1 MTHGLCGK
9 EGAMVFKR
17 VLKGIGR
24 LMLTTAVM
32 CGVGLFL
39 CSSEVKAEIKDPVIG
54 ITNTNNTGV
63 DDTRFNV
70 TITNKNTEAS
80 GKITV
85 KKVELCEDTACS
97 SSVASFTLS
106 SELEIVEG
114 ADSTFSIS
122 NSDFIKNAEYS
133 KLTSGT
139 ISIKGVRITY
149 DSDTQNK
156 TMTKDC
162 GSVIP
167 AITSN
172 TLYKISIPKLTK
184 DGGSSAPYDTNA
196 SYSDSNFTIKVGDR
210 TGDRT
215 YEAGKAGYGYAGE
228 SVLIT
233 PSGNPDYYINY
244 YTDSTDVPTWDSGK
258 FSEPETPYSVDNL
271 NGDVTVNVQYFPKFN
286 DVWFE
291 TTGSTN
297 VYLDDDGKATYTSLA
312 AKFDNDKLNSS
323 GNDRNI
329 IMSNMVIVPE
339 LTDTGSTNIA
349 GDAWSSVGGTSSTKI
364 DFGTL
369 TRHALSDINSPG
381 IAKVKA
387 IALKPNGGNGE
398 TPPINPVETKS
409 SDKYLSLNV
418 YAQPTGILLQNVP
431 ISVMAGGNATTVKIF
446 NGIEPGGANQNPSI
460 YAETLT
466 VTPSEVLDKSSTN
479 FKYNAA
485 TGEVTVKAS
494 STATSGATATVTLTL
509 DNGITTPIYK
519 SFEVKIISFD
529 KDKTISSIKNSNKN
543 YITYNKDKGYSLDIK
558 QLIID
563 NAKDSSGNSIT
574 IDKNQITE
582 VKVGSTSCSEGTW
595 KPSEAALN
603 QKVSCKINGVK
614 IEESDGLKVSAY
626 PMPTATYSSSNR
638 TLSVKIPTKVATA
651 YSDDNNIRQSKGF
664 KLILEDS
671 SGNTL
676 YEYTDSKYQNVL
688 SSSSEST
695 VTYTVTA
702 TDIEGMITSAASN
715 GKFSAD
721 TTSVKFKVIPMGY
734 KQSSTSDETIKAK
747 DEIAGKT
754 DAVTVYKV
762 SASGTNFTS
771 SAAYGLDGQT
781 VSITATPNSGYS
793 FKQWSDGNTSNPR
806 QVKVSASGTRSFQAV
821 AGDRVANSTGAG
833 GTDNSELYD
842 DVPKT
847 AESNSAIWL
856 IVFMVFAVM
865 GTTYALYLQLRAA
878 NSKHDR

>member
-1 MTHGLCGK
+1 
-9 EGAMVFKR
+9 MVFKR

-39 CSSEVKAEIKDPVIG
+39 CSSEVKADVSVKLESDGSDGFK
-54 ITNTNNTGV
+54 
-63 DDTRFNV
+63 V
-70 TITNKNTEAS
+70 T
-80 GKITV
+80 V
-85 KKVELCEDTACS
+85 
-97 SSVASFTLS
+97 SSVAGDDIKSLKSIKLYKDGTEIYSIDTLNRDITAGS
-106 SELEIVEG
+106 DFEYTVSK
-114 ADSTFSIS
+114 
-122 NSDFIKNAEYS
+122 SDFIKGAGINSLTGNGSTIGINDVGITYVKSDDSESNEIRLSSTLSTAIPSAPIYKVDVTKVDTGVSFDPTFSYIVGGRNMQYGYKDESYEVMPS
-133 KLTSGT
+133 QTDYDLNNYFDLVKKSGSLSLNPEDLAWRSANTISGTIKGDQSENKFQVAYLPKIEELKITDPTSGRLDIITSGVAPVVSTVKYQIGKLAGDKETSFNDLAKYKLVASTPSSTNLGSFGATTEGQSVGDCKITMSLINTGTSGSGTARISAVLGNNTVRYVDLPVSLSVAATGFELQSDAVTLMAGVEQQIDIIKGILPAGANQDLSNYDVIATVTSGADLINTPTYAAGKLTLKTKPSVTSGT
-139 ISIKGVRITY
+139 
-149 DSDTQNK
+149 
-156 TMTKDC
+156 
-162 GSVIP
+162 
-167 AITSN
+167 A
-172 TLYKISIPKLTK
+172 
-184 DGGSSAPYDTNA
+184 
-196 SYSDSNFTIKVGDR
+196 
-210 TGDRT
+210 
-215 YEAGKAGYGYAGE
+215 
-228 SVLIT
+228 
-233 PSGNPDYYINY
+233 
-244 YTDSTDVPTWDSGK
+244 
-258 FSEPETPYSVDNL
+258 
-271 NGDVTVNVQYFPKFN
+271 TV
-286 DVWFE
+286 E
-291 TTGSTN
+291 I
-297 VYLDDDGKATYTSLA
+297 A
-312 AKFDNDKLNSS
+312 
-323 GNDRNI
+323 
-329 IMSNMVIVPE
+329 
-339 LTDTGSTNIA
+339 LTDKTNSTPL
-349 GDAWSSVGGTSSTKI
+349 GT
-364 DFGTL
+364 
-369 TRHALSDINSPG
+369 
-381 IAKVKA
+381 
-387 IALKPNGGNGE
+387 KP
-398 TPPINPVETKS
+398 
-409 SDKYLSLNV
+409 L
-418 YAQPTGILLQNVP
+418 
-431 ISVMAGGNATTVKIF
+431 
-446 NGIEPGGANQNPSI
+446 
-460 YAETLT
+460 
-466 VTPSEVLDKSSTN
+466 
-479 FKYNAA
+479 
-485 TGEVTVKAS
+485 
-494 STATSGATATVTLTL
+494 
-509 DNGITTPIYK
+509 
-519 SFEVKIISFD
+519 EVKIISFS
-529 KDKTISSIKNSNKN
+529 KDNTIKSINKSNKN

-563 NAKDSSGNSIT
+563 NAKDTSDNTVKIT
-574 IDKNQITE
+574 KDQITD
-582 VKVGSTSCSEGTW
+582 VSVGGSSCTDGIW

-603 QKVSCKINGVK
+603 QKVSCKINCVK

-695 VTYTVTA
+695 VTYTVPA
-702 TDIEGMITSAASN
+702 ADIEGMVTSAASN

-806 QVKVSASGTRSFQAV
+806 QVKVSASGTRAFQAV

>member
-39 CSSEVKAEIKDPVIG
+39 CSSEVKAAISTPTISSVTADANVKNSDGE
-54 ITNTNNTGV
+54 
-63 DDTRFNV
+63 RF
-70 TITNKNTEAS
+70 T
-80 GKITV
+80 ITV
-85 KKVELCEDTACS
+85 KNEDTTNSIKVSKIEFCSDTGCTNTISEVSLS
-97 SSVASFTLS
+97 SSSITASNSLDIKVTNLQFLEGCNTLS
-106 SELEIVEG
+106 EG
-114 ADSTFSIS
+114 IKDIAGVKVTVVNETDS
-122 NSDFIKNAEYS
+122 SDSAYATKEV
-133 KLTSGT
+133 T
-139 ISIKGVRITY
+139 I
-149 DSDTQNK
+149 
-156 TMTKDC
+156 
-162 GSVIP
+162 
-167 AITSN
+167 
-172 TLYKISIPKLTK
+172 
-184 DGGSSAPYDTNA
+184 SSAPIYKVSAEKPSLEVYGKVSFTPNYIYEVGDENRQ
-196 SYSDSNFTIKVGDR
+196 YGYENENFTIKHDGSD
-210 TGDRT
+210 
-215 YEAGKAGYGYAGE
+215 YAK
-228 SVLIT
+228 
-233 PSGNPDYYINY
+233 YYML
-244 YTDSTDVPTWDSGK
+244 VK
-258 FSEPETPYSVDNL
+258 
-271 NGDVTVNVQYFPKFN
+271 K
-286 DVWFE
+286 
-291 TTGSTN
+291 
-297 VYLDDDGKATYTSLA
+297 
-312 AKFDNDKLNSS
+312 
-323 GNDRNI
+323 
-329 IMSNMVIVPE
+329 
-339 LTDTGSTNIA
+339 DTGSTISFDASDPDWKEGSVEVVNGTIKSDSTKYKVAYLPKVKENKLIVTGSSKSGSTLSSTGLDIVSNSVDGDTTLTYEIGSFENESENGNKGDILGYYVKA
-349 GDAWSSVGGTSSTKI
+349 GSGITATNMSVSSVTPTTGAFNVKMSLNDISTSGSARIKLAIKLRTSGANPI
-364 DFGTL
+364 EVASVELPITL
-369 TRHALSDINSPG
+369 SAVTAKGFELQSDTVTLM
-381 IAKVKA
+381 A
-387 IALKPNGGNGE
+387 GE
-398 TPPINPVETKS
+398 TKNI
-409 SDKYLSLNV
+409 
-418 YAQPTGILLQNVP
+418 QIIRGILP
-431 ISVMAGGNATTVKIF
+431 A
-446 NGIEPGGANQNPSI
+446 GANQTLSN
-460 YAETLT
+460 YDGTVRETTGTKLLNGT
-466 VTPSEVLDKSSTN
+466 ALSYDK
-479 FKYNAA
+479 A
-485 TGEVTVKAS
+485 TGKVSLKA
-494 STATSGATATVTLTL
+494 AADVTSGTATVEIALT
-509 DNGITTPIYK
+509 DTTNTTSLGTK
-519 SFEVKIISFD
+519 SFNVKIISFD
-529 KDKTISSIKNSNKN
+529 KEKTISSINKNNKN

-574 IDKNQITE
+574 IDKNQIIG

-595 KPSEAALN
+595 KPSEASLN
-603 QKVSCKINGVK
+603 QKVSCKINGVEIK
-614 IEESDGLKVSAY
+614 ESDGLTVSSY

-702 TDIEGMITSAASN
+702 ADIEGMITSAASN

>member
-39 CSSEVKAEIKDPVIG
+39 CSSEVKADIG
-54 ITNTNNTGV
+54 IGLTVSSGDFTVTATGN
-63 DDTRFNV
+63 DSESN
-70 TITNKNTEAS
+70 ICIK
-80 GKITV
+80 G
-85 KKVELCEDTACS
+85 VELYNDSGTSGQPLYKKDGITADS
-97 SSVASFTLS
+97 SSYTV
-106 SELEIVEG
+106 
-114 ADSTFSIS
+114 
-122 NSDFIKNAEYS
+122 NKSDFINGDGFKTSNSSIAGGAPVGIQKVVAIVNYKDNSASVHTDVRVEQIITPAVDSDPIYKVSAVKETGAFPGVGYSPSYKYEVGSNDENRQYGYENEFFKIKHDDSNYTKYYMLVKENTGSNSFDSSDNDWVESSTNVATGSIGTANVLYKVAYLPKVKEKKLVVTGSSNSGSTLSPTGLNIVSNSVNGDTTLTYEIGSFENENENAQKDTILGHYTKS
-133 KLTSGT
+133 ASGT
-139 ISIKGVRITY
+139 RISNMYSISANPSGSNGCNVTMQLSNIGTTGTGKVKLAIKLGTNDVASAELPITLSAVTATGFELQ
-149 DSDTQNK
+149 SDT
-156 TMTKDC
+156 
-162 GSVIP
+162 V
-167 AITSN
+167 
-172 TLYKISIPKLTK
+172 TLM
-184 DGGSSAPYDTNA
+184 
-196 SYSDSNFTIKVGDR
+196 
-210 TGDRT
+210 
-215 YEAGKAGYGYAGE
+215 AGE
-228 SVLIT
+228 SK
-233 PSGNPDYYINY
+233 
-244 YTDSTDVPTWDSGK
+244 DVS
-258 FSEPETPYSVDNL
+258 
-271 NGDVTVNVQYFPKFN
+271 
-286 DVWFE
+286 
-291 TTGSTN
+291 
-297 VYLDDDGKATYTSLA
+297 
-312 AKFDNDKLNSS
+312 
-323 GNDRNI
+323 I
-329 IMSNMVIVPE
+329 I
-339 LTDTGSTNIA
+339 
-349 GDAWSSVGGTSSTKI
+349 K
-364 DFGTL
+364 
-369 TRHALSDINSPG
+369 
-381 IAKVKA
+381 
-387 IALKPNGGNGE
+387 
-398 TPPINPVETKS
+398 
-409 SDKYLSLNV
+409 
-418 YAQPTGILLQNVP
+418 GILP
-431 ISVMAGGNATTVKIF
+431 
-446 NGIEPGGANQNPSI
+446 PGANQNLDNYTGS
-460 YAETLT
+460 AT
-466 VTPSEVLDKSSTN
+466 VTSGNNLIETCTYNNTGGNKTVGTITLKAKSD
-479 FKYNAA
+479 
-485 TGEVTVKAS
+485 V
-494 STATSGATATVTLTL
+494 TSGTATVEIALT
-509 DNGITTPIYK
+509 DKTNSTPLGTK
-519 SFEVKIISFD
+519 PLEVKIISFS
-529 KDKTISSIKNSNKN
+529 KDNTIKSINNSNKN

-574 IDKNQITE
+574 IDKKQITE

-865 GTTYALYLQLRAA
+865 GTTYALYLQLKAA

>member
-39 CSSEVKAEIKDPVIG
+39 CSSEVKAAVSVKLESDGSDGFK
-54 ITNTNNTGV
+54 
-63 DDTRFNV
+63 V
-70 TITNKNTEAS
+70 T
-80 GKITV
+80 V
-85 KKVELCEDTACS
+85 
-97 SSVASFTLS
+97 SSVAGDDIKSLKSVKLYKDGTEIYSIDTLNKDITAGTVFEYTVS
-106 SELEIVEG
+106 K
-114 ADSTFSIS
+114 
-122 NSDFIKNAEYS
+122 SDFIKGAGINSLTGNGSTIGINDVGITYVKSDDSESNEIRLSSTLSTAIPSAPIYKVSAE
-133 KLTSGT
+133 KATSFSEVQFHPTFEYKVGERNSQYGYYGESYT
-139 ISIKGVRITY
+139 ISNQAGSADNYYMLSKKGSSPTFPA
-149 DSDTQNK
+149 SDTGW
-156 TMTKDC
+156 KDC
-162 GSVIP
+162 KDVSQIASGSIESADVIYTVAYLP
-167 AITSN
+167 KVTGISVSN
-172 TLYKISIPKLTK
+172 
-184 DGGSSAPYDTNA
+184 SSDTNNTKLLDTVDPKSLSA
-196 SYSDSNFTIKVGDR
+196 ISDSTQEI
-210 TGDRT
+210 
-215 YEAGKAGYGYAGE
+215 
-228 SVLIT
+228 
-233 PSGNPDYYINY
+233 
-244 YTDSTDVPTWDSGK
+244 STDITFGI
-258 FSEPETPYSVDNL
+258 
-271 NGDVTVNVQYFPKFN
+271 
-286 DVWFE
+286 
-291 TTGSTN
+291 
-297 VYLDDDGKATYTSLA
+297 
-312 AKFDNDKLNSS
+312 NSF
-323 GNDRNI
+323 I
-329 IMSNMVIVPE
+329 
-339 LTDTGSTNIA
+339 
-349 GDAWSSVGGTSSTKI
+349 SSTE
-364 DFGTL
+364 
-369 TRHALSDINSPG
+369 S
-381 IAKVKA
+381 
-387 IALKPNGGNGE
+387 
-398 TPPINPVETKS
+398 S
-409 SDKYLSLNV
+409 SDKSAIQGYYNIECTPSLASADTPMNLNIPNDSV
-418 YAQPTGILLQNVP
+418 TQSSFNLKMQLNNTASGGAGKVVIKLKLGNLTVASVDLPIVLNCKPTKLLLQNVP
-431 ISVMAGGNATTVKIF
+431 ISLIAGGEKKTLKIF
-446 NGIEPGGANQNPSI
+446 KGVEPSGANQDPSSYTASLNVATPVVLDGNEKFNPS
-460 YAETLT
+460 
-466 VTPSEVLDKSSTN
+466 
-479 FKYNAA
+479 
-485 TGEVTVKAS
+485 TGEITVKAS
-494 STATSGATATVTLTL
+494 STAAAGSNTEVTLTL
-509 DNGITTPIYK
+509 TDKFNNDVSQ
-519 SFEVKIISFD
+519 SFDVKIISLD
-529 KDKTISSIKNSNKN
+529 KEKTISSINKNNKN

-563 NAKDSSGNSIT
+563 NAKDTSDNTVTIT
-574 IDKNQITE
+574 KDQITD
-582 VKVGSTSCSEGTW
+582 VSVGVSPCTDGMW
-595 KPSEAALN
+595 KPSEAATN
-603 QKVSCKINGVK
+603 KEVKCKVNGVQ
-614 IEESDGLKVSAY
+614 IDGIRVSAY

-865 GTTYALYLQLRAA
+865 GTTYALYLQLKAA

>member
-1 MTHGLCGK
+1 
-9 EGAMVFKR
+9 MVFKR

-39 CSSEVKAEIKDPVIG
+39 CSSEVKATINDPSIEIV
-54 ITNTNNTGV
+54 NTENTGFN
-63 DDTRFNV
+63 DTRFNV

-80 GKITV
+80 EKITV
-85 KKVELCEDTACS
+85 KKVELYDDTSCLS
-97 SSVASFTLS
+97 LVASFALS
-106 SELEIVEG
+106 TGLEIEG
-114 ADSTFSIS
+114 ASGNSTFSIS
-122 NSDFIKNAEYS
+122 NSDFIQKAEYS

-139 ISIKGVRITY
+139 ISIKGVKITY
-149 DSDTQNK
+149 GDSDTSDK
-156 TMTKDC
+156 TKDYDC
-162 GSVIP
+162 SGASP
-167 AITSN
+167 AIVSAPIYKVVVSN
-172 TLYKISIPKLTK
+172 DSISGVGFIPSFDNETDGTYVVNGRDMPYGYKGERYSVYPKPNSGYDINNYYNLIRTVSETGDIASNDSRWSPANVIEGEILGTQSDNELKVAYLPKIKTLAIDSVTDAKLSDTKDRIDIITAGTAPVYPVATYKI
-184 DGGSSAPYDTNA
+184 DG
-196 SYSDSNFTIKVGDR
+196 
-210 TGDRT
+210 
-215 YEAGKAGYGYAGE
+215 YEEDK
-228 SVLIT
+228 
-233 PSGNPDYYINY
+233 
-244 YTDSTDVPTWDSGK
+244 
-258 FSEPETPYSVDNL
+258 ETLP
-271 NGDVTVNVQYFPKFN
+271 
-286 DVWFE
+286 
-291 TTGSTN
+291 
-297 VYLDDDGKATYTSLA
+297 
-312 AKFDNDKLNSS
+312 
-323 GNDRNI
+323 I
-329 IMSNMVIVPE
+329 
-339 LTDTGSTNIA
+339 
-349 GDAWSSVGGTSSTKI
+349 GDALSKYSFVAAVDPSST
-364 DFGTL
+364 TL
-369 TRHALSDINSPG
+369 GILRAEIINPLSDRKCKVTASLMNTNTSGSGSIKIS
-381 IAKVKA
+381 AK
-387 IALKPNGGNGE
+387 LGE
-398 TPPINPVETKS
+398 KEVCSVP
-409 SDKYLSLNV
+409 LSV
-418 YAQPTGILLQNVP
+418 YVGVAPERIIFQNVP
-431 ISVMAGGNATTVKIF
+431 ISVMVGGGSQVVQVLK
-446 NGIEPGGANQNPSI
+446 GIEPSGANQNFSSYSGEI
-460 YAETLT
+460 IETTSGVKLLEQ
-466 VTPSEVLDKSSTN
+466 V
-479 FKYNAA
+479 KYDPA
-485 TGEVTVKAS
+485 TGAVTVQAK
-494 STATSGATATVTLTL
+494 STATPGETAKVKLTL
-509 DNGITTPIYK
+509 KNGI
-519 SFEVKIISFD
+519 SDDVSGVFDVKIISFD
-529 KDKTISSIKNSNKN
+529 KGKTIDSINKSNKN

-563 NAKDSSGNSIT
+563 NAKDSSGNAIT
-574 IDKNQITE
+574 ISKDQIT
-582 VKVGSTSCSEGTW
+582 VINVGGSSCDGSW

-603 QKVSCKINGVK
+603 KKVTCKINGVA
-614 IEESDGLKVSAY
+614 ITESDDLKVSAY

-695 VTYTVTA
+695 VTYTVPA
-702 TDIEGMITSAASN
+702 ADIEGMITSAASN

-806 QVKVSASGTRSFQAV
+806 QVKVSASGTRAFQAV

-865 GTTYALYLQLRAA
+865 GTTYALYLQLKAA

>member
-1 MTHGLCGK
+1 
-9 EGAMVFKR
+9 MVFKR

-39 CSSEVKAEIKDPVIG
+39 CSSEVKAAAPSSPNGDEKVYINEVGDNYEIVIDAPASTNYTTIENPKIFLNSKQVVDSGFTIMTGTIENTTGDPKILKLAEIAKSAVDNALMEKISDNTLTETTEFTVG
-54 ITNTNNTGV
+54 SSVDLKAEITVDSTKKTSEDHIESKPIYKVDVTKFNTGV
-63 DDTRFNV
+63 TFAPTFSYTVGGRNMQYGYEGESYEVMPSQTDYDLNNYFDLVKESDGFTSLDPKDTAWRPANTISGTIKSTQSENVFKVAYLPKIEELKIADPTNGRLDITTSGVAPVSSTVKYQIGRIAGDKETSFTDLTNYKLVASTPSSTNLGSLEATTVGQSVGNCKVTMSLSSTDTSGSGTVRISAILGNHTVSSVDLPVSLSIKATSFELNSTTVSLMAGVEQQFDIIKGILPAGANQDLSNYDGTVTVTSGSELLDTR
-70 TITNKNTEAS
+70 TYAA
-80 GKITV
+80 GK
-85 KKVELCEDTACS
+85 L
-97 SSVASFTLS
+97 TLK
-106 SELEIVEG
+106 
-114 ADSTFSIS
+114 TKPSI
-122 NSDFIKNAEYS
+122 
-133 KLTSGT
+133 TSGT
-139 ISIKGVRITY
+139 ATIQI
-149 DSDTQNK
+149 
-156 TMTKDC
+156 
-162 GSVIP
+162 
-167 AITSN
+167 
-172 TLYKISIPKLTK
+172 KLT
-184 DGGSSAPYDTNA
+184 DNT
-196 SYSDSNFTIKVGDR
+196 T
-210 TGDRT
+210 
-215 YEAGKAGYGYAGE
+215 
-228 SVLIT
+228 
-233 PSGNPDYYINY
+233 
-244 YTDSTDVPTWDSGK
+244 STDL
-258 FSEPETPYSVDNL
+258 EP
-271 NGDVTVNVQYFPKFN
+271 K
-286 DVWFE
+286 
-291 TTGSTN
+291 
-297 VYLDDDGKATYTSLA
+297 
-312 AKFDNDKLNSS
+312 
-323 GNDRNI
+323 
-329 IMSNMVIVPE
+329 
-339 LTDTGSTNIA
+339 
-349 GDAWSSVGGTSSTKI
+349 
-364 DFGTL
+364 TL
-369 TRHALSDINSPG
+369 T
-381 IAKVKA
+381 
-387 IALKPNGGNGE
+387 
-398 TPPINPVETKS
+398 
-409 SDKYLSLNV
+409 
-418 YAQPTGILLQNVP
+418 
-431 ISVMAGGNATTVKIF
+431 
-446 NGIEPGGANQNPSI
+446 
-460 YAETLT
+460 
-466 VTPSEVLDKSSTN
+466 
-479 FKYNAA
+479 
-485 TGEVTVKAS
+485 
-494 STATSGATATVTLTL
+494 
-509 DNGITTPIYK
+509 
-519 SFEVKIISFD
+519 VKIISFS
-529 KDKTISSIKNSNKN
+529 KDKTISSINNSNKN

-563 NAKDSSGNSIT
+563 NAKDTSDNTVTIT
-574 IDKNQITE
+574 KDQITG
-582 VKVGSTSCSEGTW
+582 VSVGGSLCTDGIW

-603 QKVSCKINGVK
+603 KKVTCKINSTE
-614 IEESDGLKVSAY
+614 ISSDSFTVSAY

-702 TDIEGMITSAASN
+702 ADIEGMVTSAASN

-747 DEIAGKT
+747 DEIVGKT

-806 QVKVSASGTRSFQAV
+806 QVKVSASGTRAFQAV

-865 GTTYALYLQLRAA
+865 GTTYALYLQLKAA

>member
-1 MTHGLCGK
+1 
-9 EGAMVFKR
+9 MVFKR

-39 CSSEVKAEIKDPVIG
+39 CSSEVKAAAPSSPNGDEKVYINEVGDNYEIVIDAPASTNYTTIENPKILLNSKQVVDSGFTIMTGTIENTTGAPKILKLAG
-54 ITNTNNTGV
+54 IAKSAVDNALMEKISDNTLTETTDFTVGSSVDLKAEITVGSTKKTSEDHIESKPIYKVDVTKFNTGV
-63 DDTRFNV
+63 TFAPTFSYTVGGRNMQYGYEGESYEVMPSQTDYDLNNYFDLVKESNSFSLDPKDTAWRPANTISGTIKSTQSENV
-70 TITNKNTEAS
+70 FKVAYLPKIEELKIADPTNGRLDITTS
-80 GKITV
+80 GVAPVSSTV
-85 KKVELCEDTACS
+85 KYQIGRIAGDKETSFTDLTNYKL
-97 SSVASFTLS
+97 VASTPSSTNLGSLEATTVGQSVGNCKVTMSLSSTDTSGSGTASISAILGNHTVCSVDLPVSLSIKATGFELNSTTVSIMAGESRDVPIIKGILPAGANQTLS
-106 SELEIVEG
+106 NYDGIATVTSG
-114 ADSTFSIS
+114 ADLINTPTY
-122 NSDFIKNAEYS
+122 AAG
-133 KLTSGT
+133 KLTLKTKSGVTSGT
-139 ISIKGVRITY
+139 
-149 DSDTQNK
+149 
-156 TMTKDC
+156 
-162 GSVIP
+162 
-167 AITSN
+167 A
-172 TLYKISIPKLTK
+172 
-184 DGGSSAPYDTNA
+184 
-196 SYSDSNFTIKVGDR
+196 
-210 TGDRT
+210 
-215 YEAGKAGYGYAGE
+215 
-228 SVLIT
+228 
-233 PSGNPDYYINY
+233 
-244 YTDSTDVPTWDSGK
+244 
-258 FSEPETPYSVDNL
+258 
-271 NGDVTVNVQYFPKFN
+271 
-286 DVWFE
+286 
-291 TTGSTN
+291 
-297 VYLDDDGKATYTSLA
+297 
-312 AKFDNDKLNSS
+312 
-323 GNDRNI
+323 
-329 IMSNMVIVPE
+329 
-339 LTDTGSTNIA
+339 
-349 GDAWSSVGGTSSTKI
+349 
-364 DFGTL
+364 
-369 TRHALSDINSPG
+369 
-381 IAKVKA
+381 
-387 IALKPNGGNGE
+387 
-398 TPPINPVETKS
+398 
-409 SDKYLSLNV
+409 
-418 YAQPTGILLQNVP
+418 
-431 ISVMAGGNATTVKIF
+431 TVKI
-446 NGIEPGGANQNPSI
+446 
-460 YAETLT
+460 TLT
-466 VTPSEVLDKSSTN
+466 DNTTSTDLDPQ
-479 FKYNAA
+479 
-485 TGEVTVKAS
+485 
-494 STATSGATATVTLTL
+494 TLT
-509 DNGITTPIYK
+509 
-519 SFEVKIISFD
+519 VKIISFD
-529 KDKTISSIKNSNKN
+529 KEKTISSINKNNKN

-563 NAKDSSGNSIT
+563 NAKDTSDNTVTIT
-574 IDKNQITE
+574 KDQIIN
-582 VKVGSTSCSEGTW
+582 VSVGGSLCTDGIW

-603 QKVSCKINGVK
+603 KKVTCKINGTE
-614 IEESDGLKVSAY
+614 ISSDNFTVSAY

-638 TLSVKIPTKVATA
+638 TLSVKIPTKVATS

-695 VTYTVTA
+695 VTYTVPA
-702 TDIEGMITSAASN
+702 ADIEGMVTSAASN

-806 QVKVSASGTRSFQAV
+806 QVKVSASGTRAFQAV

>member
-39 CSSEVKAEIKDPVIG
+39 CSSEVKAAVDVNASEAEGNFTVTVEIKQNDDISEIKDIQLLDESGGLLYKMTINQPVSSSENISKLYDISSRDF
-54 ITNTNNTGV
+54 ITSSEVIAKDFDGVQAKIKTARVTYIKNTTTEVVTKDKAVDLTSKYIYKATMNHEKINTNVTLGLSFSYENT
-63 DDTRFNV
+63 
-70 TITNKNTEAS
+70 
-80 GKITV
+80 TV
-85 KKVELCEDTACS
+85 
-97 SSVASFTLS
+97 
-106 SELEIVEG
+106 G
-114 ADSTFSIS
+114 AD
-122 NSDFIKNAEYS
+122 
-133 KLTSGT
+133 
-139 ISIKGVRITY
+139 
-149 DSDTQNK
+149 
-156 TMTKDC
+156 
-162 GSVIP
+162 IP
-167 AITSN
+167 
-172 TLYKISIPKLTK
+172 
-184 DGGSSAPYDTNA
+184 
-196 SYSDSNFTIKVGDR
+196 
-210 TGDRT
+210 
-215 YEAGKAGYGYAGE
+215 YGYAGNTIK
-228 SVLIT
+228 VT
-233 PSGNPDYYINY
+233 ANPTSPYKLENYYRDYYIDGSRSGNAMDWKWSKDTGTMSIELSSEPGKNNY
-244 YTDSTDVPTWDSGK
+244 KVTYLPKIEELEIKVPQTGIVDVKVSSATTTTPSPAPKVTCAINSWKQTGENCDKDVEAYIFAYKSAVIDNNTLEELGANTVDSERGSFLVNCKLKTAGEKGSGK
-258 FSEPETPYSVDNL
+258 VTFHATLPGVDGTMFSEPESEISV
-271 NGDVTVNVQYFPKFN
+271 P
-286 DVWFE
+286 
-291 TTGSTN
+291 
-297 VYLDDDGKATYTSLA
+297 VYLSVPVSG
-312 AKFDNDKLNSS
+312 FELNSTTVS
-323 GNDRNI
+323 LMAGVEQQIDI
-329 IMSNMVIVPE
+329 I
-339 LTDTGSTNIA
+339 
-349 GDAWSSVGGTSSTKI
+349 K
-364 DFGTL
+364 
-369 TRHALSDINSPG
+369 
-381 IAKVKA
+381 
-387 IALKPNGGNGE
+387 
-398 TPPINPVETKS
+398 
-409 SDKYLSLNV
+409 
-418 YAQPTGILLQNVP
+418 GILP
-431 ISVMAGGNATTVKIF
+431 A
-446 NGIEPGGANQNPSI
+446 GANQNLDNYTGS
-460 YAETLT
+460 AT
-466 VTPSEVLDKSSTN
+466 VTSGNNLIETCTYNNTGGNKTVGTITLKAKSD
-479 FKYNAA
+479 
-485 TGEVTVKAS
+485 V
-494 STATSGATATVTLTL
+494 TSGTATVQIELKE
-509 DNGITTPIYK
+509 GSK
-519 SFEVKIISFD
+519 SLGTKPLEVKIISFS
-529 KDKTISSIKNSNKN
+529 KDNTIKSINKNNKN

-563 NAKDSSGNSIT
+563 NAKDTSDNAVTIT
-574 IDKNQITE
+574 KDQITD
-582 VKVGSTSCSEGTW
+582 VYVGSSSCTDGIW
-595 KPSEAALN
+595 KPSEAATN
-603 QKVSCKINGVK
+603 KEVKCKVNDVQI
-614 IEESDGLKVSAY
+614 DGIRVSAY

-695 VTYTVTA
+695 VTYTVPA
-702 TDIEGMITSAASN
+702 ADIEGMVTSAASN

-865 GTTYALYLQLRAA
+865 GTTYALYLQLKAA

>member
-1 MTHGLCGK
+1 
-9 EGAMVFKR
+9 MVFKR

-39 CSSEVKAEIKDPVIG
+39 CSSEVKA
-54 ITNTNNTGV
+54 
-63 DDTRFNV
+63 
-70 TITNKNTEAS
+70 A
-80 GKITV
+80 
-85 KKVELCEDTACS
+85 
-97 SSVASFTLS
+97 
-106 SELEIVEG
+106 
-114 ADSTFSIS
+114 
-122 NSDFIKNAEYS
+122 NS
-133 KLTSGT
+133 
-139 ISIKGVRITY
+139 
-149 DSDTQNK
+149 
-156 TMTKDC
+156 
-162 GSVIP
+162 P
-167 AITSN
+167 
-172 TLYKISIPKLTK
+172 KISIERDSANKEFKIYLIPDLTDTSKDTGEVLYTLDAGKNVELVNASSNSLCTINLIQSEIKKVNTTGTGDSDPVLIASISDRDFLIKVNESGNINNLTVGSETTVKPKVYLNSNPTELNAESGIETAK
-184 DGGSSAPYDTNA
+184 SAPIYKVTMQYDPIDA
-196 SYSDSNFTIKVGDR
+196 SASFSTPSFSYKNTTVGADIP
-210 TGDRT
+210 
-215 YEAGKAGYGYAGE
+215 YGYAGDTIE
-228 SVLIT
+228 VTANPTSSYILGNYYRYYYIDGRKPRDAKDWKWSEATGAMSIT
-233 PSGNPDYYINY
+233 LSSNTDENNYKVTYLPKIKELKITNPDTGKVDVKVSDATSTTPASAPNVTYIINSWLQSDEQCSKNVTAY
-244 YTDSTDVPTWDSGK
+244 IFDTKTVEIYNNTLASLTTSEPAGGSFTVTPTLRTVGERGSGK
-258 FSEPETPYSVDNL
+258 
-271 NGDVTVNVQYFPKFN
+271 VTLKATLP
-286 DVWFE
+286 
-291 TTGSTN
+291 GSDGNTIIAKEAIIP
-297 VYLDDDGKATYTSLA
+297 VYLSVPVSG
-312 AKFDNDKLNSS
+312 FELNSTTVS
-323 GNDRNI
+323 LMAGVEQQFDI
-329 IMSNMVIVPE
+329 I
-339 LTDTGSTNIA
+339 
-349 GDAWSSVGGTSSTKI
+349 K
-364 DFGTL
+364 
-369 TRHALSDINSPG
+369 
-381 IAKVKA
+381 
-387 IALKPNGGNGE
+387 
-398 TPPINPVETKS
+398 
-409 SDKYLSLNV
+409 
-418 YAQPTGILLQNVP
+418 GILP
-431 ISVMAGGNATTVKIF
+431 A
-446 NGIEPGGANQNPSI
+446 GANQDLSNYDVI
-460 YAETLT
+460 AT
-466 VTPSEVLDKSSTN
+466 V
-479 FKYNAA
+479 
-485 TGEVTVKAS
+485 
-494 STATSGATATVTLTL
+494 TSGANLINTPTYAAGKLTLKTKPSVTSGTATVEIALT
-509 DNGITTPIYK
+509 DKTNSTPLGTK
-519 SFEVKIISFD
+519 PLEVKIISFS
-529 KDKTISSIKNSNKN
+529 KDNTIKSINNSNKN

-563 NAKDSSGNSIT
+563 NAKDTSDNTVTIT
-574 IDKNQITE
+574 KDQITD
-582 VKVGSTSCSEGTW
+582 VSVGGSSCSDGIW

-603 QKVSCKINGVK
+603 KKVTCKINGTA
-614 IEESDGLKVSAY
+614 ISSDSFTVSAY

-676 YEYTDSKYQNVL
+676 YEYTDSKYQSVL

-695 VTYTVTA
+695 VSYTVTA
-702 TDIEGMITSAASN
+702 SDIEGMITSAASN

>member
-39 CSSEVKAEIKDPVIG
+39 CSSEVKADVSVKLESDGSDGFKVTVSSAVGDDIKSLKSVKLYKGSAEIYSI
-54 ITNTNNTGV
+54 
-63 DDTRFNV
+63 DTLNE
-70 TITNKNTEAS
+70 TIIS
-80 GKITV
+80 GTDFVYTV
-85 KKVELCEDTACS
+85 SK
-97 SSVASFTLS
+97 
-106 SELEIVEG
+106 
-114 ADSTFSIS
+114 
-122 NSDFIKNAEYS
+122 SDFIKGTGINDTNLGVSGNTIGINDVGVVYANSNGDSQPEV
-133 KLTSGT
+133 KLTSTLNPALNSAPIYKATMQCDPIDTSASFKDPAKAPSFSYKNTTVGADIQYGYKEDNIEVT
-139 ISIKGVRITY
+139 ATPKNSFILGNYYRYYYIDGSMPTNAIDWKWSEDTGAMSIKLSGEAGKNDYKVTYLPKINELKIT
-149 DSDTQNK
+149 D
-156 TMTKDC
+156 
-162 GSVIP
+162 P
-167 AITSN
+167 ATGIVDVKVPNATSMV
-172 TLYKISIPKLTK
+172 P
-184 DGGSSAPYDTNA
+184 SSAPN
-196 SYSDSNFTIKVGDR
+196 V
-210 TGDRT
+210 T
-215 YEAGKAGYGYAGE
+215 YEIYSWLQSDESCNKNVTAYIFNCDNTVIDNNTLASLATSNHTAGSFTVTPTLMTAGE
-228 SVLIT
+228 K
-233 PSGNPDYYINY
+233 G
-244 YTDSTDVPTWDSGK
+244 SGK
-258 FSEPETPYSVDNL
+258 VKLQATLPGFDGNTIIAKEAIIP
-271 NGDVTVNVQYFPKFN
+271 
-286 DVWFE
+286 
-291 TTGSTN
+291 
-297 VYLDDDGKATYTSLA
+297 VYLSVPVSGFELKSTTVSLMA
-312 AKFDNDKLNSS
+312 GVEQQID
-323 GNDRNI
+323 I
-329 IMSNMVIVPE
+329 I
-339 LTDTGSTNIA
+339 
-349 GDAWSSVGGTSSTKI
+349 K
-364 DFGTL
+364 
-369 TRHALSDINSPG
+369 
-381 IAKVKA
+381 
-387 IALKPNGGNGE
+387 
-398 TPPINPVETKS
+398 
-409 SDKYLSLNV
+409 
-418 YAQPTGILLQNVP
+418 GILP
-431 ISVMAGGNATTVKIF
+431 A
-446 NGIEPGGANQNPSI
+446 GANQDLSNYDVI
-460 YAETLT
+460 AT
-466 VTPSEVLDKSSTN
+466 V
-479 FKYNAA
+479 
-485 TGEVTVKAS
+485 
-494 STATSGATATVTLTL
+494 TSGADLINTPTYAAGKLTLKTKPSVTSGTATVQIELKE
-509 DNGITTPIYK
+509 GSK
-519 SFEVKIISFD
+519 SLGTKPLEVKIISFD
-529 KDKTISSIKNSNKN
+529 KDKTISSINKNNKN

-563 NAKDSSGNSIT
+563 NAKDTSDNIVKIT
-574 IDKNQITE
+574 KDQITE
-582 VKVGSTSCSEGTW
+582 VYVGGSPCSDGIW
-595 KPSEAALN
+595 KPSEAATN
-603 QKVSCKINGVK
+603 KEVKCKVNGVQ
-614 IEESDGLKVSAY
+614 IDGIRVSAY

-695 VTYTVTA
+695 VTYTVPA
-702 TDIEGMITSAASN
+702 ADIEGMVTSAASN

-806 QVKVSASGTRSFQAV
+806 QVKVSASGTRAFQAV

>member
-1 MTHGLCGK
+1 
-9 EGAMVFKR
+9 MVFKR

-39 CSSEVKAEIKDPVIG
+39 CSSEVKAAISAPTISSV
-54 ITNTNNTGV
+54 T
-63 DDTRFNV
+63 DDTSAINSGDVRF
-70 TITNKNTEAS
+70 T
-80 GKITV
+80 ITV
-85 KKVELCEDTACS
+85 KNNDANSIKVSKIEFCTDDTCTNTIS
-97 SSVASFTLS
+97 TVSLS
-106 SELEIVEG
+106 SG
-114 ADSTFSIS
+114 SITS
-122 NSDFIKNAEYS
+122 
-133 KLTSGT
+133 SGT
-139 ISIKGVRITY
+139 LDIEVTNLQFLEGCNTNSLSEGTKSIGGV
-149 DSDTQNK
+149 K
-156 TMTKDC
+156 
-162 GSVIP
+162 
-167 AITSN
+167 
-172 TLYKISIPKLTK
+172 
-184 DGGSSAPYDTNA
+184 
-196 SYSDSNFTIKVGDR
+196 
-210 TGDRT
+210 
-215 YEAGKAGYGYAGE
+215 
-228 SVLIT
+228 
-233 PSGNPDYYINY
+233 
-244 YTDSTDVPTWDSGK
+244 
-258 FSEPETPYSVDNL
+258 
-271 NGDVTVNVQYFPKFN
+271 VTVVNESDQ
-286 DVWFE
+286 
-291 TTGSTN
+291 
-297 VYLDDDGKATYTSLA
+297 
-312 AKFDNDKLNSS
+312 
-323 GNDRNI
+323 
-329 IMSNMVIVPE
+329 
-339 LTDTGSTNIA
+339 
-349 GDAWSSVGGTSSTKI
+349 
-364 DFGTL
+364 
-369 TRHALSDINSPG
+369 SDINSETTGASIHSAPIYKVSADKDKANTFSAVRYDPSSSYIYEVGDENRQYGYENETFKIKHGDTSYTNYYMLVKECPTDSNSFAPDDDSWQEG
-381 IAKVKA
+381 IEEIKSGTLGPDKSYEVAYLPKVTG
-387 IALKPNGGNGE
+387 IS
-398 TPPINPVETKS
+398 VSKS
-409 SDKYLSLNV
+409 SDTINTKLLGTENSKSLSAISGSIEEISTDITFGIDSFISSEESSSDKSAIQGYYKIECTPYLASTNTPMTLTVPNDSVTSSIFKLKMKLNSTASGGAGKVVIKLVLGNYEVAHVDLPVSLSIK
-418 YAQPTGILLQNVP
+418 ATGFELNSTTVSL
-431 ISVMAGGNATTVKIF
+431 MAGVEQQFDIIKAIT
-446 NGIEPGGANQNPSI
+446 PAGANQDLSN
-460 YAETLT
+460 YDGT
-466 VTPSEVLDKSSTN
+466 VTV
-479 FKYNAA
+479 
-485 TGEVTVKAS
+485 
-494 STATSGATATVTLTL
+494 TSGSELLDTRTYAAGKLTLKTKPSVTSGTATVQIKLKDNTTLTDL
-509 DNGITTPIYK
+509 APQTLT
-519 SFEVKIISFD
+519 VKIISLS
-529 KDKTISSIKNSNKN
+529 KDNTIKSINKNNKN

-563 NAKDSSGNSIT
+563 NAKDTSDNTVTITKDQIISVSVGDSSCTDGI
-574 IDKNQITE
+574 
-582 VKVGSTSCSEGTW
+582 W
-595 KPSEAALN
+595 KPSEAATN
-603 QKVSCKINGVK
+603 KEVKCKVNGVQ
-614 IEESDGLKVSAY
+614 IDGIRVSAY

-702 TDIEGMITSAASN
+702 ADIEGMVTSAASN

-806 QVKVSASGTRSFQAV
+806 QVKVSASGTRAFQAV

>member
-1 MTHGLCGK
+1 
-9 EGAMVFKR
+9 MVFKR

-39 CSSEVKAEIKDPVIG
+39 CSSEVKAAVSVKLESDGSDGFK
-54 ITNTNNTGV
+54 
-63 DDTRFNV
+63 V
-70 TITNKNTEAS
+70 T
-80 GKITV
+80 V
-85 KKVELCEDTACS
+85 
-97 SSVASFTLS
+97 SSVAGDDIKSLKSVKLYKDGTEIYSIDTLNKDITAGTVFEYTVS
-106 SELEIVEG
+106 K
-114 ADSTFSIS
+114 
-122 NSDFIKNAEYS
+122 SDFIKGAGINSLTGNGSTIGINDVGITYVKSDDSESNEIRLSSTLSTAIPSAPIYKVSAE
-133 KLTSGT
+133 KATSFSEVQFHPTFEYKVGERNSQYGYYGESYT
-139 ISIKGVRITY
+139 ISNQAGSADNYYMLSKKGSSPTFPA
-149 DSDTQNK
+149 SDTGW
-156 TMTKDC
+156 KDC
-162 GSVIP
+162 KDVSQIASGSIESADVIYTVAYLP
-167 AITSN
+167 KVTGISVSN
-172 TLYKISIPKLTK
+172 
-184 DGGSSAPYDTNA
+184 SSDTNNTKLLDTVDPKSLSA
-196 SYSDSNFTIKVGDR
+196 ISDSTQEI
-210 TGDRT
+210 
-215 YEAGKAGYGYAGE
+215 
-228 SVLIT
+228 
-233 PSGNPDYYINY
+233 
-244 YTDSTDVPTWDSGK
+244 STDITFGI
-258 FSEPETPYSVDNL
+258 
-271 NGDVTVNVQYFPKFN
+271 
-286 DVWFE
+286 
-291 TTGSTN
+291 
-297 VYLDDDGKATYTSLA
+297 
-312 AKFDNDKLNSS
+312 NSF
-323 GNDRNI
+323 I
-329 IMSNMVIVPE
+329 
-339 LTDTGSTNIA
+339 
-349 GDAWSSVGGTSSTKI
+349 SSTE
-364 DFGTL
+364 
-369 TRHALSDINSPG
+369 S
-381 IAKVKA
+381 
-387 IALKPNGGNGE
+387 
-398 TPPINPVETKS
+398 S
-409 SDKYLSLNV
+409 SDKSAIQGYYNIECTPSLASADTPMNLNIPNDSV
-418 YAQPTGILLQNVP
+418 TQSSFNLKMQLNNTASGGAGKVVIKLKLGNLTVASVDLPIVLNCKPTKLLLQNVP
-431 ISVMAGGNATTVKIF
+431 ISLIAGGEKKTLKIF
-446 NGIEPGGANQNPSI
+446 KGVEPSGANQDPSSYTASLNVATPGVLDGNEKFNPS
-460 YAETLT
+460 
-466 VTPSEVLDKSSTN
+466 
-479 FKYNAA
+479 
-485 TGEVTVKAS
+485 TGEITVKAS
-494 STATSGATATVTLTL
+494 STAAAGSNTEVTLTL
-509 DNGITTPIYK
+509 TDKFNNDVSQ
-519 SFEVKIISFD
+519 SFDVKIISLD
-529 KDKTISSIKNSNKN
+529 KEKTISSINKNNKN

-563 NAKDSSGNSIT
+563 NAKDTSDNTVTIT
-574 IDKNQITE
+574 KDQITD
-582 VKVGSTSCSEGTW
+582 VSVGVSPCTDGMW
-595 KPSEAALN
+595 KPSEAATN
-603 QKVSCKINGVK
+603 KEVKCKVNGVQ
-614 IEESDGLKVSAY
+614 IDGIRVSAY

-865 GTTYALYLQLRAA
+865 GTTYALYLQLKAA

>member
-1 MTHGLCGK
+1 
-9 EGAMVFKR
+9 MVFKR

-39 CSSEVKAEIKDPVIG
+39 CSSEVKAAISAPTISSVTDYTSAINSGDV
-54 ITNTNNTGV
+54 
-63 DDTRFNV
+63 RF
-70 TITNKNTEAS
+70 T
-80 GKITV
+80 ITV
-85 KKVELCEDTACS
+85 KNNDANSIKVSKIEFCTDDTCTNTISTVSLSSGSITSSGTLDIEVTNLQFLEGCNTNSLSEGTKSIGGVKVTVVNESDQSDINSETTGAS
-97 SSVASFTLS
+97 IHSAPIYKVSAEKATSFSGVKFTPTFKYTVGGRDSQYGYSGENYTISNQAGSADDYYMLSKTGSSVTFSASDTEWKDCSTVSEIASGTIGSENVLYKVAYLPKVKHNKLVVTGSSNSGSTLS
-106 SELEIVEG
+106 STEPKTLGIITNSVNANTTLTYGIGSFTNPQEDQNDTILGYYYKAASVTESSSMASMSANPSGSNGCDVTMQLSNIGTTGTGKVKLAIILGDKDGNHIDVASVELPITLSAVTANGFELQNVPVSLMAGVSRDVPI
-114 ADSTFSIS
+114 
-122 NSDFIKNAEYS
+122 
-133 KLTSGT
+133 
-139 ISIKGVRITY
+139 IKGIL
-149 DSDTQNK
+149 
-156 TMTKDC
+156 
-162 GSVIP
+162 P
-167 AITSN
+167 AGANQTLSN
-172 TLYKISIPKLTK
+172 
-184 DGGSSAPYDTNA
+184 
-196 SYSDSNFTIKVGDR
+196 
-210 TGDRT
+210 
-215 YEAGKAGYGYAGE
+215 
-228 SVLIT
+228 
-233 PSGNPDYYINY
+233 
-244 YTDSTDVPTWDSGK
+244 YT
-258 FSEPETPYSVDNL
+258 
-271 NGDVTVNVQYFPKFN
+271 GDVTV
-286 DVWFE
+286 
-291 TTGSTN
+291 
-297 VYLDDDGKATYTSLA
+297 
-312 AKFDNDKLNSS
+312 
-323 GNDRNI
+323 
-329 IMSNMVIVPE
+329 
-339 LTDTGSTNIA
+339 
-349 GDAWSSVGGTSSTKI
+349 
-364 DFGTL
+364 
-369 TRHALSDINSPG
+369 
-381 IAKVKA
+381 
-387 IALKPNGGNGE
+387 
-398 TPPINPVETKS
+398 
-409 SDKYLSLNV
+409 
-418 YAQPTGILLQNVP
+418 
-431 ISVMAGGNATTVKIF
+431 
-446 NGIEPGGANQNPSI
+446 
-460 YAETLT
+460 
-466 VTPSEVLDKSSTN
+466 
-479 FKYNAA
+479 
-485 TGEVTVKAS
+485 
-494 STATSGATATVTLTL
+494 TSGTDLINTPTYVAGKLTLKAKPGVTSGTATVQIELKEGSKSLGT
-509 DNGITTPIYK
+509 K

-529 KDKTISSIKNSNKN
+529 KDKTISSINKNNKN

-563 NAKDSSGNSIT
+563 NAKDTSDNTVTIT
-574 IDKNQITE
+574 KDQITD
-582 VKVGSTSCSEGTW
+582 VSVGGSSCSDGIW

-603 QKVSCKINGVK
+603 KKVTCKINGTA
-614 IEESDGLKVSAY
+614 ISSDSFTVSAY

-676 YEYTDSKYQNVL
+676 YEYTDSKYQSVL

-695 VTYTVTA
+695 VTYTVPA
-702 TDIEGMITSAASN
+702 ADIEGMVTSAASN

-747 DEIAGKT
+747 DEIVGKT

-865 GTTYALYLQLRAA
+865 GTTYALYLQLKAA

>member
-1 MTHGLCGK
+1 
-9 EGAMVFKR
+9 MVFKR

-39 CSSEVKAEIKDPVIG
+39 CSSEVKAAKSP
-54 ITNTNNTGV
+54 
-63 DDTRFNV
+63 
-70 TITNKNTEAS
+70 
-80 GKITV
+80 
-85 KKVELCEDTACS
+85 
-97 SSVASFTLS
+97 
-106 SELEIVEG
+106 
-114 ADSTFSIS
+114 
-122 NSDFIKNAEYS
+122 
-133 KLTSGT
+133 
-139 ISIKGVRITY
+139 
-149 DSDTQNK
+149 
-156 TMTKDC
+156 
-162 GSVIP
+162 
-167 AITSN
+167 
-172 TLYKISIPKLTK
+172 KISIERDSANKEFKIYLIPDLTDTSKDTGEVLYTLDAGKNVELVNASSNSLCTINLIQSEIKKVNTTGTGDSDPVLIASISDRDFLIKVNESGNINNLTVGSETTVKPKVYLDSDPTELHAESGK
-184 DGGSSAPYDTNA
+184 ETAKSAPIYKATMQCDPIDTSA
-196 SYSDSNFTIKVGDR
+196 SFKDPAKAPSFSYKNTTVGADIQ
-210 TGDRT
+210 
-215 YEAGKAGYGYAGE
+215 YGYAGDTIE
-228 SVLIT
+228 VTDNPTSSYILGNYYRYYYIDGRKPRDAKDWKWSEATGAMSIT
-233 PSGNPDYYINY
+233 LSSNTDENNYKVTYLPKIKELKITNPDTGKVDVKVSDATSTTPASAPNVTYIINSWLQSDEQCSKNVTAY
-244 YTDSTDVPTWDSGK
+244 IFDTKTVEIYNNTLASLTTSEPAGGSFTVTPTLRTVGERGSGK
-258 FSEPETPYSVDNL
+258 
-271 NGDVTVNVQYFPKFN
+271 VTLKATLP
-286 DVWFE
+286 
-291 TTGSTN
+291 GSDGNTIIAKEAIIP
-297 VYLDDDGKATYTSLA
+297 VYLSVPVSG
-312 AKFDNDKLNSS
+312 FELNSTTVS
-323 GNDRNI
+323 LMAGVEQQFDI
-329 IMSNMVIVPE
+329 I
-339 LTDTGSTNIA
+339 
-349 GDAWSSVGGTSSTKI
+349 K
-364 DFGTL
+364 
-369 TRHALSDINSPG
+369 
-381 IAKVKA
+381 
-387 IALKPNGGNGE
+387 
-398 TPPINPVETKS
+398 
-409 SDKYLSLNV
+409 
-418 YAQPTGILLQNVP
+418 GILP
-431 ISVMAGGNATTVKIF
+431 A
-446 NGIEPGGANQNPSI
+446 GANQDLSN
-460 YAETLT
+460 YDGT
-466 VTPSEVLDKSSTN
+466 VTV
-479 FKYNAA
+479 
-485 TGEVTVKAS
+485 
-494 STATSGATATVTLTL
+494 TSGSELLDTRTYAAGKLTLKTKPSVTSGTATVQIKLKDNTTLTDL
-509 DNGITTPIYK
+509 APQTLT
-519 SFEVKIISFD
+519 VKIISLS
-529 KDKTISSIKNSNKN
+529 KDNTIKSINKNNKN

-563 NAKDSSGNSIT
+563 NAKDTSDNAVTIT
-574 IDKNQITE
+574 KDQITD
-582 VKVGSTSCSEGTW
+582 VYVGSSSCTDGIW

-702 TDIEGMITSAASN
+702 ADIEGMITSAASN

-806 QVKVSASGTRSFQAV
+806 QVKVSASGTRAFQAV

>member
-39 CSSEVKAEIKDPVIG
+39 CSSEVKAAVNVGVAAGTAENGNLGAFIVTVTAGSGDDISNIKEIQLF
-54 ITNTNNTGV
+54 
-63 DDTRFNV
+63 DDTSTLLYTK
-70 TITNKNTEAS
+70 TIDEAVDTASDGINKSYN
-80 GKITV
+80 ITPGEFINSSAVIAKDFKNGQKATIKKAAV
-85 KKVELCEDTACS
+85 KYIKKSNSTEDTNES
-97 SSVASFTLS
+97 NPVTLS
-106 SELEIVEG
+106 SKPIYKVS
-114 ADSTFSIS
+114 ADKDNANTFSAVRYDPSSSYIYEVGGENRQYGYENETFKIKHGDTSYTNYYMLVKECPTDS
-122 NSDFIKNAEYS
+122 NSFAPDDDSWQEGIEEIKSGTLGPDKSYEVAYLPKVTGISVSKSSDTINTKLLGTENSKSLSAISGSIEEISTDITFGIDSFISSEESSSDKSAIQGYYKIECTPYLASTNTPMTLTVPNDS
-133 KLTSGT
+133 VTSSIFKLKMKLNSTASGGAGKVVIKLVLGNYEVAHVDLPVSLSIKATGFELNSTTVSLMAGVEQQFDIIKAITPAGANQDLSNYDGTVTVTSGSELLDTRTYAAGKLTLKTKPSVTSGT
-139 ISIKGVRITY
+139 ATVQIKL
-149 DSDTQNK
+149 
-156 TMTKDC
+156 KD
-162 GSVIP
+162 
-167 AITSN
+167 N
-172 TLYKISIPKLTK
+172 TT
-184 DGGSSAPYDTNA
+184 
-196 SYSDSNFTIKVGDR
+196 
-210 TGDRT
+210 
-215 YEAGKAGYGYAGE
+215 
-228 SVLIT
+228 
-233 PSGNPDYYINY
+233 
-244 YTDSTDVPTWDSGK
+244 
-258 FSEPETPYSVDNL
+258 
-271 NGDVTVNVQYFPKFN
+271 
-286 DVWFE
+286 
-291 TTGSTN
+291 
-297 VYLDDDGKATYTSLA
+297 
-312 AKFDNDKLNSS
+312 
-323 GNDRNI
+323 
-329 IMSNMVIVPE
+329 
-339 LTDTGSTNIA
+339 LTDLA
-349 GDAWSSVGGTSSTKI
+349 PQ
-364 DFGTL
+364 TL
-369 TRHALSDINSPG
+369 T
-381 IAKVKA
+381 
-387 IALKPNGGNGE
+387 
-398 TPPINPVETKS
+398 
-409 SDKYLSLNV
+409 
-418 YAQPTGILLQNVP
+418 
-431 ISVMAGGNATTVKIF
+431 
-446 NGIEPGGANQNPSI
+446 
-460 YAETLT
+460 
-466 VTPSEVLDKSSTN
+466 
-479 FKYNAA
+479 
-485 TGEVTVKAS
+485 
-494 STATSGATATVTLTL
+494 
-509 DNGITTPIYK
+509 
-519 SFEVKIISFD
+519 VKIISLS
-529 KDKTISSIKNSNKN
+529 KDNTIKSINKNNKN

-563 NAKDSSGNSIT
+563 NAKDTSDNTVTIT
-574 IDKNQITE
+574 KDQITN
-582 VKVGSTSCSEGTW
+582 VSVGGSPCTDGIW
-595 KPSEAALN
+595 KPSEAATN
-603 QKVSCKINGVK
+603 KEVKCKVNGVQ
-614 IEESDGLKVSAY
+614 IDGIRVSAY

-676 YEYTDSKYQNVL
+676 YEYTDSKYQSVL

-695 VTYTVTA
+695 VSYTVTA
-702 TDIEGMITSAASN
+702 SDIKGMITSAASN

-865 GTTYALYLQLRAA
+865 GTTYALYLQLKAA

>member
-1 MTHGLCGK
+1 M
-9 EGAMVFKR
+9 
-17 VLKGIGR
+17 
-24 LMLTTAVM
+24 
-32 CGVGLFL
+32 
-39 CSSEVKAEIKDPVIG
+39 
-54 ITNTNNTGV
+54 
-63 DDTRFNV
+63 
-70 TITNKNTEAS
+70 
-80 GKITV
+80 
-85 KKVELCEDTACS
+85 
-97 SSVASFTLS
+97 
-106 SELEIVEG
+106 
-114 ADSTFSIS
+114 
-122 NSDFIKNAEYS
+122 
-133 KLTSGT
+133 TSGT
-139 ISIKGVRITY
+139 DLINTPTY
-149 DSDTQNK
+149 VA
-156 TMTKDC
+156 
-162 GSVIP
+162 G
-167 AITSN
+167 
-172 TLYKISIPKLTK
+172 KLTL
-184 DGGSSAPYDTNA
+184 
-196 SYSDSNFTIKVGDR
+196 
-210 TGDRT
+210 
-215 YEAGKAGYGYAGE
+215 KA
-228 SVLIT
+228 
-233 PSGNPDYYINY
+233 
-244 YTDSTDVPTWDSGK
+244 K
-258 FSEPETPYSVDNL
+258 
-271 NGDVTVNVQYFPKFN
+271 
-286 DVWFE
+286 
-291 TTGSTN
+291 
-297 VYLDDDGKATYTSLA
+297 
-312 AKFDNDKLNSS
+312 
-323 GNDRNI
+323 
-329 IMSNMVIVPE
+329 
-339 LTDTGSTNIA
+339 
-349 GDAWSSVGGTSSTKI
+349 
-364 DFGTL
+364 
-369 TRHALSDINSPG
+369 PG
-381 IAKVKA
+381 V
-387 IALKPNGGNGE
+387 
-398 TPPINPVETKS
+398 
-409 SDKYLSLNV
+409 
-418 YAQPTGILLQNVP
+418 
-431 ISVMAGGNATTVKIF
+431 
-446 NGIEPGGANQNPSI
+446 
-460 YAETLT
+460 
-466 VTPSEVLDKSSTN
+466 
-479 FKYNAA
+479 
-485 TGEVTVKAS
+485 
-494 STATSGATATVTLTL
+494 TSGTATVQIELKEGSKSLGT
-509 DNGITTPIYK
+509 K

-529 KDKTISSIKNSNKN
+529 KDKTISSINKNNKN

-563 NAKDSSGNSIT
+563 NAKDTSDNTVTIT
-574 IDKNQITE
+574 KDQITD
-582 VKVGSTSCSEGTW
+582 VSVGVSPCTDGMW
-595 KPSEAALN
+595 KPSEAATN
-603 QKVSCKINGVK
+603 KEVKCKVNGVQ
-614 IEESDGLKVSAY
+614 IDGIRVSAY

-865 GTTYALYLQLRAA
+865 GTTYALYLQLKAA

>member
-1 MTHGLCGK
+1 
-9 EGAMVFKR
+9 MVFKR

-39 CSSEVKAEIKDPVIG
+39 CSSEVKAAISAPTISSVTADANVKNSDGERFTITVQNNDTTNSIIVSSIAFCSDIDCNSTISEVSLSSSPILASDSLNIKV
-54 ITNTNNTGV
+54 TNLQFLEGYSSLSEGEKTIKGVKVTVYKENDTSDTASAKKEETISSAPIYKVDVTQYGTGV
-63 DDTRFNV
+63 TFAPTFSYKVGGRDMQYGYEGESYTVTPEQAGFDLNNYFDLVKSGSFSLNPEDPAWRPANTISGTIKSTQSENV
-70 TITNKNTEAS
+70 FKVAYLPKIEELKIADPTNGRLDITTS
-80 GKITV
+80 GVAPVSSTV
-85 KKVELCEDTACS
+85 KYQIGRIAGDKETSFTDLTNYKLVASTPSSTNLGSLEATTVGLSVGNCKVTMSLSSTDTSGSGTARIS
-97 SSVASFTLS
+97 AILGNHTVSSVDLPVSLSIKATSFKLQSDTVTLMAGETRNVQIIKGILPAGANQTLS
-106 SELEIVEG
+106 NYEGIVTETTSTKLLNTLNYDKVTGKVTLE
-114 ADSTFSIS
+114 AK
-122 NSDFIKNAEYS
+122 SDV
-133 KLTSGT
+133 TSGT
-139 ISIKGVRITY
+139 
-149 DSDTQNK
+149 
-156 TMTKDC
+156 
-162 GSVIP
+162 
-167 AITSN
+167 
-172 TLYKISIPKLTK
+172 
-184 DGGSSAPYDTNA
+184 
-196 SYSDSNFTIKVGDR
+196 
-210 TGDRT
+210 
-215 YEAGKAGYGYAGE
+215 
-228 SVLIT
+228 
-233 PSGNPDYYINY
+233 
-244 YTDSTDVPTWDSGK
+244 
-258 FSEPETPYSVDNL
+258 
-271 NGDVTVNVQYFPKFN
+271 
-286 DVWFE
+286 
-291 TTGSTN
+291 
-297 VYLDDDGKATYTSLA
+297 
-312 AKFDNDKLNSS
+312 
-323 GNDRNI
+323 
-329 IMSNMVIVPE
+329 
-339 LTDTGSTNIA
+339 
-349 GDAWSSVGGTSSTKI
+349 
-364 DFGTL
+364 
-369 TRHALSDINSPG
+369 
-381 IAKVKA
+381 
-387 IALKPNGGNGE
+387 
-398 TPPINPVETKS
+398 
-409 SDKYLSLNV
+409 
-418 YAQPTGILLQNVP
+418 
-431 ISVMAGGNATTVKIF
+431 
-446 NGIEPGGANQNPSI
+446 
-460 YAETLT
+460 
-466 VTPSEVLDKSSTN
+466 
-479 FKYNAA
+479 
-485 TGEVTVKAS
+485 
-494 STATSGATATVTLTL
+494 ATVQIELKE
-509 DNGITTPIYK
+509 GSK
-519 SFEVKIISFD
+519 SLGTKPLEVKIISFD
-529 KDKTISSIKNSNKN
+529 KEKTISSINKNNKN

-563 NAKDSSGNSIT
+563 NAKDTSDNAVTIT
-574 IDKNQITE
+574 KDQITD
-582 VKVGSTSCSEGTW
+582 VYVGGSLCSDGIW

-603 QKVSCKINGVK
+603 KKVTCKINGTA
-614 IEESDGLKVSAY
+614 ISSDSFTVSAY

-695 VTYTVTA
+695 VTYTVPA
-702 TDIEGMITSAASN
+702 ADIEGMVTSAASN

-762 SASGTNFTS
+762 SASGTNFS
-771 SAAYGLDGQT
+771 STAAYGLDGQT

>member
-1 MTHGLCGK
+1 
-9 EGAMVFKR
+9 MVFKR

-39 CSSEVKAEIKDPVIG
+39 CSSEVKADPS
-54 ITNTNNTGV
+54 
-63 DDTRFNV
+63 V
-70 TITNKNTEAS
+70 TLS
-80 GKITV
+80 
-85 KKVELCEDTACS
+85 KVED
-97 SSVASFTLS
+97 
-106 SELEIVEG
+106 EG
-114 ADSTFSIS
+114 EHKG
-122 NSDFIKNAEYS
+122 DFK
-133 KLTSGT
+133 
-139 ISIKGVRITY
+139 
-149 DSDTQNK
+149 
-156 TMTKDC
+156 
-162 GSVIP
+162 
-167 AITSN
+167 
-172 TLYKISIPKLTK
+172 
-184 DGGSSAPYDTNA
+184 
-196 SYSDSNFTIKVGDR
+196 
-210 TGDRT
+210 
-215 YEAGKAGYGYAGE
+215 
-228 SVLIT
+228 
-233 PSGNPDYYINY
+233 
-244 YTDSTDVPTWDSGK
+244 
-258 FSEPETPYSVDNL
+258 
-271 NGDVTVNVQYFPKFN
+271 
-286 DVWFE
+286 
-291 TTGSTN
+291 
-297 VYLDDDGKATYTSLA
+297 
-312 AKFDNDKLNSS
+312 
-323 GNDRNI
+323 
-329 IMSNMVIVPE
+329 
-339 LTDTGSTNIA
+339 
-349 GDAWSSVGGTSSTKI
+349 
-364 DFGTL
+364 
-369 TRHALSDINSPG
+369 
-381 IAKVKA
+381 
-387 IALKPNGGNGE
+387 
-398 TPPINPVETKS
+398 
-409 SDKYLSLNV
+409 
-418 YAQPTGILLQNVP
+418 
-431 ISVMAGGNATTVKIF
+431 
-446 NGIEPGGANQNPSI
+446 
-460 YAETLT
+460 
-466 VTPSEVLDKSSTN
+466 
-479 FKYNAA
+479 
-485 TGEVTVKAS
+485 
-494 STATSGATATVTLTL
+494 VTLTL
-509 DNGITTPIYK
+509 DNVSDVTGSDIKVKLFKSSNMLLYEATVTKPTETSCNYYISATDFINSSVSGSETVKANWNTLLGSSSETSITIDEVGVYQEDGTTLIASGSCSVSSNTIHKVVVTRDDSTGVAFKPDFTDKSLYSIGGKNRQYGYEGESYTITPAMDGFDTNQYYDLVKNTVDYVVRNSADPKWKLAGDITGTISKTQAKNEFTVAYLPKINKINIVSATLGNLSSAKDRLEIVTSGTNSVNSTITYEIGELGADKEVSKPALKDYFFTAGVSFSPSTLGTFGADITDIVAGKCKVTTSLINTSTSGSGTVTISAKLGGESNIIDVASVNLPVSVGVNVDGINLQNQSGSIIAGGTKEFSNFISSISPAGASQDLLAYNFNVTEEGSEQYLEKVEFDSSTNKLTIK
-519 SFEVKIISFD
+519 AKEGVSGKTATVKITLTNGTKNFDNTFKVNIVSFD
-529 KDKTISSIKNSNKN
+529 KAKTISSINNSKKN

-563 NAKDSSGNSIT
+563 NAKDSSGNAIT
-574 IDKNQITE
+574 ISKDQITE
-582 VKVGSTSCSEGTW
+582 IMVGGSSCDGSW

-603 QKVSCKINGVK
+603 KKVTCKINGVA
-614 IEESDGLKVSAY
+614 ITESDDLKVSAY

-695 VTYTVTA
+695 VTYTVPA
-702 TDIEGMITSAASN
+702 ADIEGMVTSAASN

-747 DEIAGKT
+747 DEIVGKT

-865 GTTYALYLQLRAA
+865 GTTYALYLQLKAA

>member
-1 MTHGLCGK
+1 
-9 EGAMVFKR
+9 MVFKR

-39 CSSEVKAEIKDPVIG
+39 CSSEVKAVVNVEVEAGTEANGNLGAFIVTVTAEKGDNISNIKEIQLFDNTPTPLYTKTIDEAVDTTSDGIIRVYNITPGEFINSSAVIAKDFKNGQQATINKAAVKYINSTEVTKESDPVTLSSKPIYKVSADKANTFSAVSYDPSSSYVYEVGGENRQYGYENETFIIKHGDASYTNYYMLVKECPTDSNSFAPNDNSWQEGIKEIKSGTLGPDKSYEVAYLPKVIG
-54 ITNTNNTGV
+54 ISVSSSSNTTNTKLLGTV
-63 DDTRFNV
+63 DP
-70 TITNKNTEAS
+70 KS
-80 GKITV
+80 
-85 KKVELCEDTACS
+85 
-97 SSVASFTLS
+97 LS
-106 SELEIVEG
+106 AIS
-114 ADSTFSIS
+114 DSTQEI
-122 NSDFIKNAEYS
+122 
-133 KLTSGT
+133 
-139 ISIKGVRITY
+139 
-149 DSDTQNK
+149 
-156 TMTKDC
+156 
-162 GSVIP
+162 
-167 AITSN
+167 
-172 TLYKISIPKLTK
+172 
-184 DGGSSAPYDTNA
+184 
-196 SYSDSNFTIKVGDR
+196 
-210 TGDRT
+210 
-215 YEAGKAGYGYAGE
+215 
-228 SVLIT
+228 
-233 PSGNPDYYINY
+233 
-244 YTDSTDVPTWDSGK
+244 
-258 FSEPETPYSVDNL
+258 
-271 NGDVTVNVQYFPKFN
+271 
-286 DVWFE
+286 
-291 TTGSTN
+291 
-297 VYLDDDGKATYTSLA
+297 
-312 AKFDNDKLNSS
+312 
-323 GNDRNI
+323 
-329 IMSNMVIVPE
+329 
-339 LTDTGSTNIA
+339 STNITF
-349 GDAWSSVGGTSSTKI
+349 GINSFISSTESSSDKSTIQGYYKI
-364 DFGTL
+364 ECTPYLASANTPITL
-369 TRHALSDINSPG
+369 TVPG
-381 IAKVKA
+381 DSV
-387 IALKPNGGNGE
+387 
-398 TPPINPVETKS
+398 TKS
-409 SDKYLSLNV
+409 SFDLKMQLNSTASGGAGKV
-418 YAQPTGILLQNVP
+418 VIKLKLGNLPDPVASVDLPIVLNCNPTKLLLQNVP
-431 ISVMAGGNATTVKIF
+431 ISLIAGSEEKTVKIF
-446 NGIEPGGANQNPSI
+446 KGVEPGGANQDPSSYTASLNVTTPGVLDGNEEFNPS
-460 YAETLT
+460 
-466 VTPSEVLDKSSTN
+466 
-479 FKYNAA
+479 
-485 TGEVTVKAS
+485 TGEITVKAS
-494 STATSGATATVTLTL
+494 STAAAGSNTEVTLMLT
-509 DNGITTPIYK
+509 DKFNNVVSQ
-519 SFEVKIISFD
+519 SFNVKIISFD
-529 KDKTISSIKNSNKN
+529 KEKTISSINKNNKN

-574 IDKNQITE
+574 IDKNQIIG

-595 KPSEAALN
+595 KPSEASLN
-603 QKVSCKINGVK
+603 QKVSCKINGVEIK
-614 IEESDGLKVSAY
+614 ESDGLTVSSY

-702 TDIEGMITSAASN
+702 ADIEGMITSAASN

>member
-39 CSSEVKAEIKDPVIG
+39 CSSEVKADVSVNLEAEKDQEGNSTGGFKVTIKSVIG
-54 ITNTNNTGV
+54 DDISSLKSV
-63 DDTRFNV
+63 KLYKDDT
-70 TITNKNTEAS
+70 
-80 GKITV
+80 
-85 KKVELCEDTACS
+85 
-97 SSVASFTLS
+97 
-106 SELEIVEG
+106 
-114 ADSTFSIS
+114 
-122 NSDFIKNAEYS
+122 
-133 KLTSGT
+133 
-139 ISIKGVRITY
+139 
-149 DSDTQNK
+149 
-156 TMTKDC
+156 
-162 GSVIP
+162 VI
-167 AITSN
+167 
-172 TLYKISIPKLTK
+172 
-184 DGGSSAPYDTNA
+184 
-196 SYSDSNFTIKVGDR
+196 
-210 TGDRT
+210 
-215 YEAGKAGYGYAGE
+215 
-228 SVLIT
+228 
-233 PSGNPDYYINY
+233 
-244 YTDSTDVPTWDSGK
+244 
-258 FSEPETPYSVDNL
+258 YSVDNL
-271 NGDVTVNVQYFPKFN
+271 TGKNITVGSDYEYTVSKDKFITGSGINGLAGDGSTVGINNVGVTYLLAYSSTESSELKLSNKLTTPIQSAPIYKVDVTKV
-286 DVWFE
+286 
-291 TTGSTN
+291 
-297 VYLDDDGKATYTSLA
+297 
-312 AKFDNDKLNSS
+312 
-323 GNDRNI
+323 
-329 IMSNMVIVPE
+329 
-339 LTDTGSTNIA
+339 DTGVSFDPTFSYI
-349 GDAWSSVGGTSSTKI
+349 VGGRNMQYGYKDESYEVMPSQT
-364 DFGTL
+364 DYDLNNYFDL
-369 TRHALSDINSPG
+369 
-381 IAKVKA
+381 VK
-387 IALKPNGGNGE
+387 
-398 TPPINPVETKS
+398 KS
-409 SDKYLSLNV
+409 GSLSLNPEDLAWRSANIISGTIKGDQSENKFQV
-418 YAQPTGILLQNVP
+418 AYLPKIEELKITDPTSGRLDIITSGVAPVVSTVKYQIGKLAGDKETSFNDLAKYKLVASTPSSTNLGSFGATTEGQSVGDCKITMSLINTGTSGSGTARISAVLGNNTVRYVDLPVSLSVAATGFELQSDAVTLMAGVEQQIDIIKGILP
-431 ISVMAGGNATTVKIF
+431 A
-446 NGIEPGGANQNPSI
+446 GANQDLSNYDVI
-460 YAETLT
+460 AT
-466 VTPSEVLDKSSTN
+466 V
-479 FKYNAA
+479 
-485 TGEVTVKAS
+485 
-494 STATSGATATVTLTL
+494 TSGANLINTPTYAAGKLTLKTKPSVTSGTATVEIALT
-509 DNGITTPIYK
+509 DKTNSTPLGTK
-519 SFEVKIISFD
+519 PLEVKIISFS
-529 KDKTISSIKNSNKN
+529 KDNTIKSINNSNKN

-563 NAKDSSGNSIT
+563 NAKDTSDSTVTITKDQIKAVSVGGSSCTDGI
-574 IDKNQITE
+574 
-582 VKVGSTSCSEGTW
+582 W
-595 KPSEAALN
+595 KPSEAATN
-603 QKVSCKINGVK
+603 KEVKCKVNGVQ
-614 IEESDGLKVSAY
+614 IDGIRVSAY

-695 VTYTVTA
+695 VSYTVTA
-702 TDIEGMITSAASN
+702 SDIEGMITSAASN

-747 DEIAGKT
+747 DEIVGKT

-865 GTTYALYLQLRAA
+865 GTTYALYLQLKAA

>member
-39 CSSEVKAEIKDPVIG
+39 CSSEVKADIG
-54 ITNTNNTGV
+54 IGLTVSSGDFTVTATGNDSESNICIKGVELYNDSGTSGQPLYKKDGITADSSSYTVNKSDFINGDGFKTSNSSIAGGAPVGIQKVVAIVNYTDKSSIDYTGVRVEQTISPAVDSDTIYKVSAEKASSYIGVAHTPSFKYTVGGRENCQYGYQNETYEIEDVNTNVNYYYMLAKLYNGVNIEFKASDPNWKDCSTDSFITPTTPPTIDLANVIYKVAYLPKVNKLVVTGSS
-63 DDTRFNV
+63 N
-70 TITNKNTEAS
+70 S
-80 GKITV
+80 G
-85 KKVELCEDTACS
+85 S
-97 SSVASFTLS
+97 TLS
-106 SELEIVEG
+106 STELEIITNSVN
-114 ADSTFSIS
+114 ADTTLTYGIGSFGIGSSTNPQEDQNDTILGYYEKAASIS
-122 NSDFIKNAEYS
+122 EQ
-133 KLTSGT
+133 SGMGS
-139 ISIKGVRITY
+139 IS
-149 DSDTQNK
+149 
-156 TMTKDC
+156 
-162 GSVIP
+162 
-167 AITSN
+167 A
-172 TLYKISIPKLTK
+172 
-184 DGGSSAPYDTNA
+184 
-196 SYSDSNFTIKVGDR
+196 
-210 TGDRT
+210 
-215 YEAGKAGYGYAGE
+215 
-228 SVLIT
+228 T
-233 PSGNPDYYINY
+233 PSGSNKCNV
-244 YTDSTDVPTWDSGK
+244 TMQ
-258 FSEPETPYSVDNL
+258 L
-271 NGDVTVNVQYFPKFN
+271 NNIS
-286 DVWFE
+286 
-291 TTGSTN
+291 TTGTC
-297 VYLDDDGKATYTSLA
+297 
-312 AKFDNDKLNSS
+312 KLK
-323 GNDRNI
+323 
-329 IMSNMVIVPE
+329 
-339 LTDTGSTNIA
+339 IA
-349 GDAWSSVGGTSSTKI
+349 IKLGTSI
-364 DFGTL
+364 DVASVELPIILRAVQATDF
-369 TRHALSDINSPG
+369 
-381 IAKVKA
+381 K
-387 IALKPNGGNGE
+387 LKND
-398 TPPINPVETKS
+398 S
-409 SDKYLSLNV
+409 
-418 YAQPTGILLQNVP
+418 
-431 ISVMAGGNATTVKIF
+431 ISVMAGSIKEVELIEGFLPANASQSLSDYVITVVEETASSLKTDGLTVDS
-446 NGIEPGGANQNPSI
+446 NGIIKIAPKES
-460 YAETLT
+460 
-466 VTPSEVLDKSSTN
+466 VTSGTTKLK
-479 FKYNAA
+479 
-485 TGEVTVKAS
+485 VTVKDTAS
-494 STATSGATATVTLTL
+494 STTFDSKYITV
-509 DNGITTPIYK
+509 NI
-519 SFEVKIISFD
+519 VSFD

-563 NAKDSSGNSIT
+563 NAKDTSGNAVTIT
-574 IDKNQITE
+574 KDQITD
-582 VKVGSTSCSEGTW
+582 VKVGGSKCTDGIW

-603 QKVSCKINGVK
+603 KKVTCKINGTE
-614 IEESDGLKVSAY
+614 ISSDNFTVSAY

-702 TDIEGMITSAASN
+702 ADIEGMITSAASN

-865 GTTYALYLQLRAA
+865 GTTYALYLQLKAA

>member
-1 MTHGLCGK
+1 
-9 EGAMVFKR
+9 MVFKR

-39 CSSEVKAEIKDPVIG
+39 CSSEVKAAAPDTAKGDGKVYINVVGDNYEIVIDAPAG
-54 ITNTNNTGV
+54 ETYS
-63 DDTRFNV
+63 
-70 TITNKNTEAS
+70 TITNPKILLNSKQVVDSGFTIMTVPITNSESNSKFLKIAEVAKSSVDDALIEKIGNTLTENNDFTAGQSANLKVNIKVNSDTKESSDYIVSKPIYKVSAGRPEGVYDEVVFRPDYEYTVNGRNSQYGYKGEPYTIIHKNVEVDTLNNYYMLVKNDDSPTFDAKDDLWKSGEINIGNGSIGDKNVSYYIAYLPKVDKLSILSSSNSKSTLSATETGQKLSIVTNTKDVNTTLTFGIESFNSSIENQKEAILGYYNKNVNVS
-80 GKITV
+80 PTTNMNSAVPDNLSAKTCDIKMQLSSLSTTGTCKAIIGLELGTNSKTKVAEIELPITV
-85 KKVELCEDTACS
+85 SAVQATDFKLKN
-97 SSVASFTLS
+97 
-106 SELEIVEG
+106 
-114 ADSTFSIS
+114 DS
-122 NSDFIKNAEYS
+122 
-133 KLTSGT
+133 
-139 ISIKGVRITY
+139 
-149 DSDTQNK
+149 
-156 TMTKDC
+156 
-162 GSVIP
+162 
-167 AITSN
+167 
-172 TLYKISIPKLTK
+172 
-184 DGGSSAPYDTNA
+184 
-196 SYSDSNFTIKVGDR
+196 
-210 TGDRT
+210 
-215 YEAGKAGYGYAGE
+215 
-228 SVLIT
+228 
-233 PSGNPDYYINY
+233 
-244 YTDSTDVPTWDSGK
+244 
-258 FSEPETPYSVDNL
+258 
-271 NGDVTVNVQYFPKFN
+271 
-286 DVWFE
+286 
-291 TTGSTN
+291 
-297 VYLDDDGKATYTSLA
+297 
-312 AKFDNDKLNSS
+312 
-323 GNDRNI
+323 
-329 IMSNMVIVPE
+329 
-339 LTDTGSTNIA
+339 
-349 GDAWSSVGGTSSTKI
+349 
-364 DFGTL
+364 
-369 TRHALSDINSPG
+369 
-381 IAKVKA
+381 
-387 IALKPNGGNGE
+387 
-398 TPPINPVETKS
+398 
-409 SDKYLSLNV
+409 
-418 YAQPTGILLQNVP
+418 
-431 ISVMAGGNATTVKIF
+431 ISVMAGSIKEVELIEGFLPANASQSLSDYVITVVEETASSLKTDGLTVDS
-446 NGIEPGGANQNPSI
+446 NGIIKIAPKES
-460 YAETLT
+460 
-466 VTPSEVLDKSSTN
+466 VTSGTTKLK
-479 FKYNAA
+479 
-485 TGEVTVKAS
+485 VTVKDTAS
-494 STATSGATATVTLTL
+494 STTFDSKYITV
-509 DNGITTPIYK
+509 NI
-519 SFEVKIISFD
+519 VSFD

-563 NAKDSSGNSIT
+563 NAKDTSDNAVTIT
-574 IDKNQITE
+574 KDQITD
-582 VKVGSTSCSEGTW
+582 VYVGGSLCTDGIW
-595 KPSEAALN
+595 KPSEAATN
-603 QKVSCKINGVK
+603 KEVKCKVNGVQ
-614 IEESDGLKVSAY
+614 IDGIRVSAY

-676 YEYTDSKYQNVL
+676 YEYTDSKYQSVL

-695 VTYTVTA
+695 VTYTVPA
-702 TDIEGMITSAASN
+702 ADIEGMVTSAASN

-806 QVKVSASGTRSFQAV
+806 QVKVSASGTRAFQAV